1 MGVRT
6 ASTTTTSRPSSLCI
20 GMAGLP
26 CVGCAPG
33 GFGAA
38 ATHTR
43 PRCGT
48 LPPPLTDES
57 TPLPERL
64 GVVGSGTIACGLAKV
79 AAEAGDVV
87 LYARS
92 DQSADRA
99 RGRLGDCGAEV
110 VTDLDA
116 LSAAT
121 YVVEAVVEEHDAKAE
136 TYAGLDPLL
145 ADDAILASSTSSLSV
160 TSLAEASGR
169 PDRFAGFH
177 VFNPVE
183 RMQLIELVF
192 PEWASEATRERVRTL
207 SDALGKTG
215 VEVPDTPGF
224 VVNRLLFPYLFDA
237 VQLMEETRLEPSAI
251 DACMRF
257 G

>member
-1 MGVRT
+1 M
-6 ASTTTTSRPSSLCI
+6 
-20 GMAGLP
+20 
-26 CVGCAPG
+26 
-33 GFGAA
+33 
-38 ATHTR
+38 
-43 PRCGT
+43 
-48 LPPPLTDES
+48 
-57 TPLPERL
+57 
-64 GVVGSGTIACGLAKV
+64 GSGTIACGLAKV

-92 DQSADRA
+92 DKSADRA

-116 LSAAT
+116 LSEST
-121 YVVEAVVEEHDAKAE
+121 FVVEAVVEKHDAKAG
-136 TYAGLDPLL
+136 TYGRLEPILS
-145 ADDAILASSTSSLSV
+145 DDAILASSTSSLSV
-160 TSLAEASGR
+160 TSLAEASER

-177 VFNPVE
+177 VFNPVD
-183 RMQLIELVF
+183 RMKLIELAF
-192 PEWASEATRERVRTL
+192 PASASEETRARAHAL

-237 VQLMEETRLEPSAI
+237 VRLMEQTGLEPDAI

-257 G
+257 GAGHPLGPLALLDLVGIDVSIAIGESIGADVPKRLYAMAEEGRLGRKVKAGFLDYGAG

>member
-1 MGVRT
+1 MFEACTPYCWTHPAITSSTSAASTPERSMTAANTAPSSSFGCRSLKMPFSGWPRPMGVRT

-48 LPPPLTDES
+48 LPPALTDES

-79 AAEAGDVV
+79 AAQIGDVV

-92 DQSADRA
+92 DRSADRA

-110 VTDLDA
+110 VTDLKSLA
-116 LSAAT
+116 EST
-121 YVVEAVVEEHDAKAE
+121 FVFEAVVEEHDAKSE
-136 TYAGLDPLL
+136 TYRELDPIL
-145 ADDAILASSTSSLSV
+145 DDATILTSSTSSLSV
-160 TSLAEASGR
+160 TSLAETSGR

-177 VFNPVE
+177 VFNPV
-183 RMQLIELVF
+183 
-192 PEWASEATRERVRTL
+192 
-207 SDALGKTG
+207 
-215 VEVPDTPGF
+215 
-224 VVNRLLFPYLFDA
+224 
-237 VQLMEETRLEPSAI
+237 
-251 DACMRF
+251 
-257 G
+257 

>member
-1 MGVRT
+1 
-6 ASTTTTSRPSSLCI
+6 
-20 GMAGLP
+20 
-26 CVGCAPG
+26 
-33 GFGAA
+33 
-38 ATHTR
+38 
-43 PRCGT
+43 
-48 LPPPLTDES
+48 
-57 TPLPERL
+57 L

-79 AAEAGDVV
+79 AAQIGDVV

-92 DQSADRA
+92 DRSADRA

-110 VTDLDA
+110 VTDLKSLA
-116 LSAAT
+116 EST
-121 YVVEAVVEEHDAKAE
+121 FVVEAVVEEHDAKSE
-136 TYAGLDPLL
+136 TYRELDPIL
-145 ADDAILASSTSSLSV
+145 DDATILTSSTSSLSV
-160 TSLAEASGR
+160 TSLAETSGR

-192 PEWASEATRERVRTL
+192 PASASEDTRERVRTL

-237 VQLMEETRLEPSAI
+237 VKLMEETGLEPSAI

-257 G
+257 GAGHPLGPLALLDLVGIDVSIAIGESIGADVPRRLYTMAEEGKLGRKVKAGFLDYGEGR